1 MDAQKQSGQKKVQL
15 IKINNKVTYAL
26 AALIFSDKAKQD
38 NHVFSHVQPHT
49 NNDSNINSFPTPPRP
64 VRSSVAV
71 RPKVPTGLR
80 NIEAPQPST
89 IPSQI
94 TETKSKPIGKEKN
107 TETPKSPPQEN
118 IITSATNEQL
128 ISFIT
133 QLVLTFYKEKSEV
146 EILSLVK
153 VAAER
158 LLQHKDK
165 HNIRN
170 AHV

>member
-1 MDAQKQSGQKKVQL
+1 M
-15 IKINNKVTYAL
+15 
-26 AALIFSDKAKQD
+26 
-38 NHVFSHVQPHT
+38 
-49 NNDSNINSFPTPPRP
+49 
-64 VRSSVAV
+64 RSSVAV

-80 NIEAPQPST
+80 KIEAPQPST
-89 IPSQI
+89 IPSQM

-133 QLVLTFYKEKSEV
+133 QLVLTFYQEKSEV

-158 LLQHKDK
+158 HLQHKDK
-165 HNIRN
+165 HNISN